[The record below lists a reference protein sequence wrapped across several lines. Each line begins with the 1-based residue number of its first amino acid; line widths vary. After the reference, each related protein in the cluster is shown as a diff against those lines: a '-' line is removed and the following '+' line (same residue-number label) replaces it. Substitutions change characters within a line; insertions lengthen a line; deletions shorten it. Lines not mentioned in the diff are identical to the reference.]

1 MVAFMY
7 PKAGLS
13 FEEIDKYWGKE
24 HADVCLS
31 VPLFKKNLLKYEQ
44 VRRRSPNEIYD
55 WAANTCS
62 YQFHLAPEVNAKVVK
77 EGGVNPIPYV
87 GLAIFE
93 AESYEKIWEVFTDP
107 EYFRVIVPDEHKFL
121 DREKSSLVMGDFVVK
136 HEQ

>member
-1 MVAFMY
+1 
-7 PKAGLS
+7 
-13 FEEIDKYWGKE
+13 
-24 HADVCLS
+24 
-31 VPLFKKNLLKYEQ
+31 
-44 VRRRSPNEIYD
+44 
-55 WAANTCS
+55 
-62 YQFHLAPEVNAKVVK
+62 VNAKVVK